1 MKTVRELLK
10 KDVGRKQPV
19 VFAFGRFNPPTIG
32 HQKLIDKVIT
42 IAKRVKGLP
51 VLYVSATQ
59 DKKKNPLSAKDKLK
73 YIKMVYK
80 RGIQLNAAGSDSRT
94 FMEILKN
101 RFNKKYTEVYM
112 IAGSDRVAE
121 FKRLIKK
128 YNKVDYNFDRVEVI
142 SAGERDPDAE
152 GTTGMS
158 ASKMREYVMSNN
170 FDEFKKG
177 VMNGM
182 GDRNAMTLFKDLK
195 KKMGVSEL
203 NMPSLEDEI
212 SNEKQKIREN
222 YFDNKTL
229 LMGDMVE
236 NTNNGNVG
244 KIIKRGAN
252 YIQYEMEDGGIE
264 KAWLHDVMPAE
275 DIQSQLRNEDVNKK
289 KLVLQKN
296 SEQLDEI
303 APAVGM
309 AVRAVGM
316 AKAASAASSSTN
328 ERKKKKPAQD
338 PDVKDM
344 KGTQPKKYY
353 SGVTKSTKDDRAR
366 HFAKGAKMDDDNPA
380 AYKPAPGDKKG
391 KTRPSVH
398 TKKFKQ
404 MYGDS
409 YEIGAD
415 YAKHTFEIDPYSAPK
430 KLYAELEKS
439 SKPYDKQSGK
449 TNAAKQKAQGK
460 AEVQGMYPN
469 LKLDDLRF
477 DQYTKESELYE
488 KYGNIELTDIKEW
501 SEKTET
507 IEKYKDRFGLEWRVK
522 LDEAVSK
529 MIEKVSPIH
538 EKIAG
543 LVKKAEKSGMPYS
556 ILKQVYNRGMAAW
569 RTGHRPG
576 TTPQQWAMARVNS
589 FVTKS
594 SGTWGGADKDLAA
607 KVRK

>member
-415 YAKHTFEIDPYSAPK
+415 YAKHTFDIDPYSAPK

-607 KVRK
+607 KVK

>member
-1 MKTVRELLK
+1 MKTVKELLK
-10 KDVGRKQPV
+10 KDIGRKQPV

-51 VLYVSATQ
+51 VLYVSASQ
-59 DKKKNPLSAKDKLK
+59 DKRKNPLSAKDKLK
-73 YIKMVYK
+73 YIKMVYP
-80 RGIQLNAAGSDSRT
+80 RGIQLNAAGGDART

-101 RFNKKYTEVYM
+101 RFDKKYTEVYM

-128 YNKVDYNFDRVEVI
+128 YNNKDYKFDRVEVV

-177 VMNGM
+177 VMTGT

-229 LMGDMVE
+229 LIGDLIE

-264 KAWLHDVMPAE
+264 KAWLHDVMPA
-275 DIQSQLRNEDVNKK
+275 DNIQSELRNEDVNKK

-296 SEQLDEI
+296 SEQIEEGTITHI
-303 APAVGM
+303 ADPTKIKDAL
-309 AVRAVGM
+309 
-316 AKAASAASSSTN
+316 
-328 ERKKKKPAQD
+328 KKYGLRITKKEKDLFLPRGFMELTITGPDPKLKDFLKSVLEDKKYKDPAQD
-338 PDVKDM
+338 PDVGDM
-344 KGTQPKKYY
+344 KGTQPKKYF
-353 SGVTKSTKDDRAR
+353 SGVKKSTKDDRAR
-366 HFAKGAKMDDDNPA
+366 HFRKGAKMSDDNPA
-380 AYKPAPGDKKG
+380 AYKPAPGDSKG
-391 KTRPSVH
+391 KTRPSQY
-398 TKKFKQ
+398 TKKYKQ
-404 MYGDS
+404 MFGDA
-409 YEIGAD
+409 YEIGKD
-415 YAKHTFEIDPYSAPK
+415 YAQHTYKIDPYSAPK
-430 KLYAELEKS
+430 KKEKKVKEEELK
-439 SKPYDKQSGK
+439 
-449 TNAAKQKAQGK
+449 
-460 AEVQGMYPN
+460 V
-469 LKLDDLRF
+469 
-477 DQYTKESELYE
+477 YE
-488 KYGNIELTDIKEW
+488 KYGDIEYNDIKVW
-501 SEKTET
+501 SESPET
-507 IEKYKDRFGLEWRVK
+507 ISKFKDKYGLDWRVK
-522 LDEAVSK
+522 LDENVAK
-529 MIEKVSPIH
+529 MMEKISPLH

-543 LVKKAEKSGMPYS
+543 LEKKAKASGISYS

-576 TTPQQWAMARVNS
+576 TTPQQWAFARVNS
-589 FVTKS
+589 FIT
-594 SGTWGGADKDLAA
+594 GGKTRTTADKDLWA
-607 KVRK
+607 KTKK